1 MDCRLYLPENNTL
14 RHVIIAISE
23 NMKIVDRDG
32 NEMDKPFGHNRDKQ
46 WRNLTQ
52 RRYHFFL
59 SWSYPPWLGLG
70 PVSEYT
76 DTSKNTNATYINRKC
91 YALVV
96 SQLA

>member
-52 RRYHFFL
+52 RRYHFFFILEL
-59 SWSYPPWLGLG
+59 S
-70 PVSEYT
+70 
-76 DTSKNTNATYINRKC
+76 
-91 YALVV
+91 ALAGAWACVRIH
-96 SQLA
+96 

>member
-52 RRYHFFL
+52 RRCHFYFGVVC
-59 SWSYPPWLGLG
+59 LGWGLT
-70 PVSEYT
+70 PARTLMLHTLIDNVT
-76 DTSKNTNATYINRKC
+76 HC
-91 YALVV
+91 M
-96 SQLA
+96 

>member
-32 NEMDKPFGHNRDKQ
+32 NEMDKPFGHNRDKL

-52 RRYHFFL
+52 RRCHFFFFYL
-59 SWSYPPWLGLG
+59 GVVRLGWGLGLCQ
-70 PVSEYT
+70 
-76 DTSKNTNATYINRKC
+76 NTLTPARTLMLHTLIENVTHC
-91 YALVV
+91 L
-96 SQLA
+96 